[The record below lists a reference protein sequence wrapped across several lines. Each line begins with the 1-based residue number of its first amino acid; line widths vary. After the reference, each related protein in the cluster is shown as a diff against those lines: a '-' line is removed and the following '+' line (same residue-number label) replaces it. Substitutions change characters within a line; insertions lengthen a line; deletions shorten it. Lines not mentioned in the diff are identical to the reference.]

1 MENIKKWRWF
11 RAGRMAQVKFEN
23 GEDIARLAELDR
35 KHWLAISMPVEGV
48 RFDRRML
55 ELMDTDSD
63 GRIRTPEVLAA
74 IEFLKSRNVDFDSL
88 FKPADEDAQALAKT
102 VSQLADL
109 SKAAPG
115 EEDAKAMAAWEADG
129 GRSEVK
135 FLGEDTPAAEA
146 ALAAVEKD
154 IDAFF
159 TPPDD
164 MPLVTEDPDKVLP
177 LDLKRINPK
186 CQDAMALFS
195 ELVVRKT
202 VGEASSID
210 RMAWKKIKAAFA
222 PYRAWIAAKPVMNAA
237 AKAALEDEERVLR
250 YKLHLL
256 EFLENYVNM
265 KRLYSADGC
274 AVFQTGTLR
283 IDAKEMNL
291 CFHVASE
298 SAHSALAARSNCC
311 ILYLKLSRK
320 SEGAERTVAA
330 VVTAGAVA
338 QLYPGRNGV
347 FYDRDGKDWE
357 AVVTK
362 VVESQVSLVEAFWAP
377 WRKLGE
383 GISSAVKK
391 FLGDRQT
398 AAQSKVETGV
408 KEGSSSGAAMASS
421 VAAVGIGVG
430 MMGAAF
436 ASVMA
441 AVSGMTPWQIAASV
455 VAVILAVS
463 LPSAILTWFKLRRR
477 DLGAVLNASGWAINR
492 PMYFSMS
499 RARAFTKCARSAWA
513 KCFLFVLVALAA
525 LGLGVAA
532 AALTCGTCCAA
543 DAQNDE
549 AARPKREW
557 RGISGAT
564 YIGGRKVSPG
574 YLRGKIVLLDCR
586 DYGSEAEVEKIKS
599 LQSVWA
605 TYKSKPFVLLGS
617 HRGKAGDE
625 AVKEV
630 LKKAGVTYPVY
641 RGAGITTGESEGR
654 DSFIYVVENAGMRLA
669 YRGQDEH
676 KAQGV
681 ISGLIVADA
690 VPPGPR
696 MFKHF
701 LHYEL
706 EFLPGKAYLRLKD
719 FRERFPGEAAA
730 YADEWAKL
738 SSDEDLLELAKLV
751 NLARL
756 VKDRDRS
763 TKASARVTP
772 EIIDEAVARYSRL
785 KDNPNPAFVQEAKN
799 SLADLKWAAAAL
811 KKK

>member
-1 MENIKKWRWF
+1 MSYNWKWF
-11 RAGRMAQVKFEN
+11 RAGRMSQVSLTC
-23 GEDIARLAELDR
+23 GADIAALAELDR
-35 KHWLAISMPVEGV
+35 KQWIAISMPTTGV
-48 RFDRRML
+48 RFDARML
-55 ELMDTDSD
+55 ELMDTDHD

-74 IEFLKSRNVDFDSL
+74 IDFLKAKKVDFDSL
-88 FKPADEDAQALAKT
+88 FTAGEAEEKALADVTAKQADLAALAP
-102 VSQLADL
+102 SDADKKALAD
-109 SKAAPG
+109 
-115 EEDAKAMAAWEADG
+115 WEAQG
-129 GRSEVK
+129 KAPEVAVA
-135 FLGEDTPAAEA
+135 GDATADANA
-146 ALAAVEKD
+146 ALAAVEPV

-159 TPPDD
+159 LPPED
-164 MPLVTEDPDKVLP
+164 MPLVTEEADKVLP
-177 LDLKRINPK
+177 LKDHLNPK
-186 CQDAMALFS
+186 HLEAILAFAEKCVKPVL
-195 ELVVRKT
+195 
-202 VGEASSID
+202 GEKDSLT
-210 RMAWKKIKAAFA
+210 RMEWKKVKGAFA
-222 PYRAWIAAKPVMNAA
+222 PYRAWTAAKPVMNAG
-237 AKAALEDEERVLR
+237 KKGELDDEERVLR
-250 YKLHLL
+250 YKLHLV

-265 KRLYSADGC
+265 RRLYDLKEL

-347 FYDRDGKDWE
+347 FYDCDGKDWE

-525 LGLGVAA
+525 LGRRSFG
-532 AALTCGTCCAA
+532 
-543 DAQNDE
+543 
-549 AARPKREW
+549 ARR
-557 RGISGAT
+557 A
-564 YIGGRKVSPG
+564 
-574 YLRGKIVLLDCR
+574 
-586 DYGSEAEVEKIKS
+586 
-599 LQSVWA
+599 
-605 TYKSKPFVLLGS
+605 
-617 HRGKAGDE
+617 
-625 AVKEV
+625 
-630 LKKAGVTYPVY
+630 
-641 RGAGITTGESEGR
+641 
-654 DSFIYVVENAGMRLA
+654 
-669 YRGQDEH
+669 
-676 KAQGV
+676 
-681 ISGLIVADA
+681 
-690 VPPGPR
+690 
-696 MFKHF
+696 
-701 LHYEL
+701 
-706 EFLPGKAYLRLKD
+706 
-719 FRERFPGEAAA
+719 
-730 YADEWAKL
+730 
-738 SSDEDLLELAKLV
+738 
-751 NLARL
+751 
-756 VKDRDRS
+756 
-763 TKASARVTP
+763 
-772 EIIDEAVARYSRL
+772 
-785 KDNPNPAFVQEAKN
+785 DNP
-799 SLADLKWAAAAL
+799 D
-811 KKK
+811 